1 MFDRRQANI
10 EDADREEAVNENIE
24 DARSIAGVEP
34 IAFRYT
40 EVLRDRAVQASIGPQ
55 AAEQSTHYTLTGKVG
70 NGEHVVEQSVQS
82 RLFADVASLP
92 LGADLANQVLRYRAP
107 ADRPEQPLPIVID
120 PRVIARIMAAALP
133 AFDRRLIDEGKSFL
147 TEGRRVG
154 SEKLHAIDDARM
166 PGGFCSRA
174 FDARGVPS
182 LDLPIIREGVVGA
195 LYQDT
200 ELARELNSRPSGHE
214 GTDGCWPGNLVLR
227 AGRVVET

>member
-1 MFDRRQANI
+1 MYKRQGLGVFDRRQANI

-24 DARSIAGVEP
+24 DARSIAGAEP

-107 ADRPEQPLPIVID
+107 ADLSEQPCLLYTSD
-120 PRVIARIMAAALP
+120 AA
-133 AFDRRLIDEGKSFL
+133 DE
-147 TEGRRVG
+147 
-154 SEKLHAIDDARM
+154 
-166 PGGFCSRA
+166 
-174 FDARGVPS
+174 
-182 LDLPIIREGVVGA
+182 
-195 LYQDT
+195 
-200 ELARELNSRPSGHE
+200 
-214 GTDGCWPGNLVLR
+214 
-227 AGRVVET
+227 